1 MNKYSLGMLYMGCRC
16 TCGPKKQKNPR
27 KTQLYETKNDE
38 EWPMRVMAASV
49 AKKTPQIIHKTY
61 QFHEEKSWRFP
72 IRDVDASMANKLL
85 KILGLLCGQKNI

>member
-49 AKKTPQIIHKTY
+49 AKKHHKSFTKHIN
-61 QFHEEKSWRFP
+61 F
-72 IRDVDASMANKLL
+72 
-85 KILGLLCGQKNI
+85 